1 MANIKISE
9 LTAAGALTGTELI
22 EIVQDGTNVQTT
34 AQDIADLAAPAA
46 PDTIYTADGTL
57 GGNRAVTIPATNNI
71 MFSVDADNQFIVGD
85 DGGFFAQMR
94 ADGDD
99 VLVATTASFQ
109 IIPDTTITGALT
121 CQSTI
126 TGLKAV
132 TAITFDA
139 ILDGQSG
146 TVYTNTGAGAD
157 ITLTLPDA
165 AIGTE
170 YTIIRDP
177 APGFDIIIY
186 TVTGVS
192 AWAGSAVIDDM
203 IIGKL
208 TATMPNATFLKIS
221 ATAWV
226 VTNYYADIFPPA

>member
-170 YTIIRDP
+170 YTFLHDSSVE
-177 APGFDIIIY
+177 GDIIINTVAGISANVGGTFMSDTVY
-186 TVTGVS
+186 GTVTN
-192 AWAGSAVIDDM
+192 
-203 IIGKL
+203 
-208 TATMPNATFLKIS
+208 TMPNMSFIKVS
-221 ATAWV
+221 ATLWV
-226 VTNYYADIFPPA
+226 ATNYYGGVFFPI